1 MLSNALAS
9 PLGPCPQAYSYLK
22 HLYRILR
29 DAKTLIGKDLCCC
42 LKADIPSSTK
52 RNPNVSIWLGIGMSR
67 KYHASL
73 SDVLNS
79 IVLDN
84 LIGFALFGECAT
96 NAGSL
101 VTFNMSA
108 KELLSI
114 AWKQYLFL
122 LFSWII
128 T

>member
-1 MLSNALAS
+1 
-9 PLGPCPQAYSYLK
+9 
-22 HLYRILR
+22 
-29 DAKTLIGKDLCCC
+29 
-42 LKADIPSSTK
+42 
-52 RNPNVSIWLGIGMSR
+52 MSR

>member
-1 MLSNALAS
+1 MVTCVTAL
-9 PLGPCPQAYSYLK
+9 YV
-22 HLYRILR
+22 HLPY
-29 DAKTLIGKDLCCC
+29 
-42 LKADIPSSTK
+42 
-52 RNPNVSIWLGIGMSR
+52 MSR

-122 LFSWII
+122 LFS
-128 T
+128 